1 MMSKM
6 KMNGAGS
13 GSQNREDPLT
23 LDPNGQISRK
33 LRELFETV
41 QDESIPD
48 RFLDL
53 LEKLD
58 EAEQAAGGPEA
69 EQHERS

>member
-6 KMNGAGS
+6 KANSAGS
-13 GSQNREDPLT
+13 SAQNSEET
-23 LDPNGQISRK
+23 VALDPNGQISRK
-33 LRELFETV
+33 LRELYDTV

-58 EAEQAAGGPEA
+58 EAEQAARSPEA
-69 EQHERS
+69 KQHDRP